1 MSQGND
7 DRTILAAHVGG
18 ARGDD
23 DDRTI
28 AAGPSTGQPLA
39 AGDGRTVIADHGPAA
54 AGAPAAAPAG
64 ASLGHNAL
72 SVGMKLGEFEITG
85 LIGEGGFGIVYLAYD
100 HSLERQVA
108 MKEYMPSELA
118 SRTGDFTVVVRSNR
132 HAETFS
138 AGMRSFINE
147 AKLLAQFDHPSL
159 VKVYRFWEQ
168 NGTAYMVMPFYEGI
182 TLKTALNDL
191 GHPPEESWLKS
202 QLSQLLDALEIIH
215 NRQCYH
221 RDIAPDNIM
230 ILPDETPLLLDFGAA
245 RRVIGDMTQALTVIL
260 KPGYAPIEQYAEV
273 PNMRQGPW
281 TDLYALASVVYF
293 AIEGKAPVPAVAR
306 VMSDPLVPLAQAAA
320 GRYSDQFLR
329 AIDRA
334 LSVKPDDRPQNI
346 AEFRQLLGFVERAP
360 TTRYLPAGVERRATE
375 DRIESAPTVT
385 APTIAAPT
393 QIAPPPPAAPTRM
406 APPPAEPTL
415 IAAAPDAATIAMPAA
430 KPARAREEP
439 RTGGSKM
446 PLIIGGGVAALAIAI
461 GAFVY
466 FVVMDETAPPST
478 QTAAKGGTTATTAA
492 PATASAA
499 DVNAK
504 LAAFD
509 CANLLGAVNG
519 TTALVEG
526 FVSREADLQRINT
539 ELASVPGV
547 SSVNRTAVKVVPPPH
562 CQAAAALSPYMT
574 DPANGPAVSL
584 KNGAT
589 QAFEGQKLVTSLTA
603 AGFAGYIYADLY
615 DTEGNVVHMLPNPK
629 ERSNKVE
636 PRAKMLLGDDP
647 LFGMQWDLVP
657 PFGKHMLV
665 VMQSQTPLFLPKTR
679 PEVEK
684 ATAYLAAL
692 KDDIGKMRPGD
703 KFVASYS
710 LFDFSPK
717 K

>member
-1 MSQGND
+1 MSERDD
-7 DRTILAAHVGG
+7 DRTILGAHIGGG
-18 ARGDD
+18 AGSSD
-23 DDRTI
+23 
-28 AAGPSTGQPLA
+28 
-39 AGDGRTVIADHGPAA
+39 RTVIAGSTGGAPADGRTMIADHGAA
-54 AGAPAAAPAG
+54 VTTAPGATPAAAPAG
-64 ASLGHNAL
+64 QSLGHNAL
-72 SVGMKLGEFEITG
+72 SVGTKLGEFEITG
-85 LIGEGGFGIVYLAYD
+85 LVGEGGFGIVYLAYD

-118 SRTGDFTVVVRSNR
+118 SRTGESTVIVRSNR
-132 HAETFS
+132 HAETFA

-182 TLKTALNDL
+182 TLKNALQDL
-191 GHPPEESWLKS
+191 GHPPDETWLKS
-202 QLSQLLDALEIIH
+202 QLASLLDALEIIH

-293 AIEGKAPVPAVAR
+293 AIEGRAPVPAVAR
-306 VMSDPLVPLAQAAA
+306 VMSDPLVPLAQSAA

-329 AIDRA
+329 AIDKA

-346 AEFRQLLGFVERAP
+346 AEFRQSLGFVERAP
-360 TTRYLPAGVERRATE
+360 TTRFLPTGIDRRGVE
-375 DRIESAPTVT
+375 DRIPLAQPAMDQQTVAPTRA
-385 APTIAAPT
+385 APAYTTAAPT
-393 QIAPPPPAAPTRM
+393 AAPT
-406 APPPAEPTL
+406 APV
-415 IAAAPDAATIAMPAA
+415 AAPAPQ
-430 KPARAREEP
+430 KEP
-439 RTGGSKM
+439 STGKSKM
-446 PLIIGGGVAALAIAI
+446 PLIAGGIAVLLIAI
-461 GAFVY
+461 GAGTWFALQ
-466 FVVMDETAPPST
+466 DDTPATPAPT
-478 QTAAKGGTTATTAA
+478 AKGGTA
-492 PATASAA
+492 PTPAPLAASAA

-509 CANLLGAVNG
+509 CAHLEGAVNG
-519 TTALVEG
+519 GSVMVEG
-526 FVSREADLQRINT
+526 HVSRDADLQRINT
-539 ELASVPGV
+539 DLSGLPGV
-547 SSVNRTAVKVVPPPH
+547 TSVNRSAVKVVPPPH
-562 CQAAAALSPYMT
+562 CQVVSALSPYMK
-574 DPANGPAVSL
+574 DPASSPTISL

-589 QAFEGQKLVTSLTA
+589 IATEGQKLVTALA
-603 AGFAGYIYADLY
+603 AAPFAGYIYADLY

-629 ERSNKVE
+629 ERTNKVE
-636 PRAKMLLGDDP
+636 PGQKTTLGDDP

-657 PFGKHMLV
+657 PFGKHLLV

-684 ATAYLAAL
+684 ASAYLAAI
-692 KDDIGKMRPGD
+692 KEDVSKMRSGD
-703 KFVASYS
+703 KMVASYTV
-710 LFDFSPK
+710 FDFVK

>member
-1 MSQGND
+1 MSQPD
-7 DRTILAAHVGG
+7 EDRTILAAHVGG
-18 ARGDD
+18 GGS
-23 DDRTI
+23 DDRTVI
-28 AAGPSTGQPLA
+28 AGGTGTTPHIPA
-39 AGDGRTVIADHGPAA
+39 DGRTVIADHGGAA
-54 AGAPAAAPAG
+54 TTAPSAPAAG

-72 SVGMKLGEFEITG
+72 TVGTKLGEFEITG

-118 SRTGDFTVVVRSNR
+118 QRTGESTVVVRSNR
-132 HAETFS
+132 HADTFA

-182 TLKTALNDL
+182 TLKTALKDL
-191 GHPPEESWLKS
+191 GHPPDETWLKQ
-202 QLSQLLDALEIIH
+202 QLAQLLDALEIIH

-329 AIDRA
+329 AIDKA
-334 LSVKPDDRPQNI
+334 LSVKPDDRPQSI

-360 TTRYLPAGVERRATE
+360 TTRYLPAGVDRRAAE
-375 DRIESAPTVT
+375 DRSDAGATVAVPTR
-385 APTIAAPT
+385 AAP
-393 QIAPPPPAAPTRM
+393 APA
-406 APPPAEPTL
+406 AEPTRAAPARAP
-415 IAAAPDAATIAMPAA
+415 AAAPA
-430 KPARAREEP
+430 PARKEP
-439 RTGGSKM
+439 GTGGSKM
-446 PLIIGGGVAALAIAI
+446 PLIAGGAAALAIAI

-466 FVVMDETAPPST
+466 FVVLDDAAPP
-478 QTAAKGGTTATTAA
+478 QATTATPGKAGTLSAA
-492 PATASAA
+492 PAAATAVASAA
-499 DVNAK
+499 DVNAR
-504 LAAFD
+504 LAGYD
-509 CANLLGAVNG
+509 CAHLEAAVSGGAVTVRG
-519 TTALVEG
+519 H
-526 FVSREADLQRINT
+526 VSREGDLQRIGNELNT
-539 ELASVPGV
+539 VSGVKSVDR
-547 SSVNRTAVKVVPPPH
+547 NAVQVVPAPH
-562 CQAAAALSPYMT
+562 CQVASALAPFMT
-574 DPANGPAVSL
+574 DPANAPKITL
-584 KNGAT
+584 KDGAT
-589 QAFEGQKLVTSLTA
+589 SAFEGQKLVTNLAA

-629 ERSNKVE
+629 ERANKVT
-636 PRAKMLLGDDP
+636 PGQRTTLGDDP
-647 LFGMQWDLVP
+647 LFGRQWDLVP

-665 VMQSQTPLFLPKTR
+665 VMQSESPLFLPKTR

-684 ATAYLAAL
+684 SAAYLAAL
-692 KDDIGKMRPGD
+692 REDAAKLGPGA
-703 KFVASYS
+703 KLVASYT